1 MTILSRVLWKGRS
14 VALAVQTVVRHAVDD
29 PVLLALQIS
38 RKLPH
43 ALQITLGGVLSHLPG
58 AGFQALGVQMCG
70 GAFPAQARRALENET
85 SGFWARLQ
93 KRISAEVAI
102 SYGEVDWRNTR
113 IPLITRARTAW
124 DMGAVSAAV
133 ELAEQAGARSY
144 ARRLRGEVELLTPGF
159 TVQAQSQKGGKEK
172 SESPQQTPSASTK
185 ITALHLLTN
194 SLPAT
199 QSGYTLRTQRLLHAL
214 AQKPNVEVVPF
225 TRTGYP
231 VIIGNLTATQNVTV
245 ENLTYRRV
253 LPFRLGSTQAHRT
266 GQFATHVLRWVK
278 THLPTHALLNFSP
291 KTGEGAGGVVVHTT
305 TNYPNAL
312 AAQSVAHALGAP
324 WVYEVRGIMEETWV
338 SNKKTA
344 DARQEAEQ
352 SERFSL
358 IRARET
364 EMMQAADHVLTLSTV
379 MKDLLVRRG
388 ISAEKITVVPNAV
401 DEALFT
407 RDLTP
412 ESARQ
417 TLGLATDGF
426 WVGSV
431 SSLVDYEGFDTLL
444 RTVALLRSRGVDARA
459 LLAGDGVARAG
470 LEKTAQE
477 LGLQLGSTAVFL
489 GKVAPEKAYI
499 AHQALNVF
507 VVPRKNVRV
516 ALSVTPLKPIEAMA
530 LGRAVVASDI
540 PPLAELINNEVSA
553 PAGLLAPPE
562 DPEGF
567 ARQLDRLREDPEL
580 YRHVV
585 ESGRA
590 FALTRT
596 WAHNS
601 QTIERIYSRLLKERN
616 GG

>member
-1 MTILSRVLWKGRS
+1 MNWWITLRGRGRNAAI
-14 VALAVQTVVRHAVDD
+14 ALQTAVRHAVDD
-29 PVLLALQIS
+29 PVLLALQVTRTMPHSAQKRIGFTLS
-38 RKLPH
+38 R
-43 ALQITLGGVLSHLPG
+43 LPG
-58 AGFQALGVQMCG
+58 AGLQALGAQLQG
-70 GAFPAQARRALENET
+70 AAFPAAARLALQDPAHSPWE
-85 SGFWARLQ
+85 RLQ
-93 KRISAEVAI
+93 KRLCAEVAL
-102 SYGEVDWRNTR
+102 SYGEVDWHDENL
-113 IPLITRARTAW
+113 PPITRARAAW
-124 DMGAVSAAV
+124 DMGAVTAAI
-133 ELAEQAGARSY
+133 ELAQQAGSHSY
-144 ARRLRGEVELLTPGF
+144 ARRLRGELQLLTPGF
-159 TVQAQSQKGGKEK
+159 EMAVPSANGKEAGSPNSPHVSS
-172 SESPQQTPSASTK
+172 SEQR
-185 ITALHLLTN
+185 ITAVHLLTN

-199 QSGYTLRTQRLLHAL
+199 QSGYTLRSQRLLQAV
-214 AQKPNVEVVPF
+214 ATRPGIDVVPF

-231 VIIGNLTATQNVTV
+231 VMIGQLTAATSAQV
-245 ENLTYRRV
+245 EGLTYRRV
-253 LPFRLGSTQAHRT
+253 LPLRLGATQVERAA
-266 GQFATHVLRWVK
+266 QFAAYVLRC
-278 THLPTHALLNFSP
+278 TTQLLNREHP
-291 KTGEGAGGVVVHTT
+291 AGSSQGNAGVVVHTT

-344 DARQEAEQ
+344 DARLEAEQ

-401 DEALFT
+401 DDSLFT
-407 RDLTP
+407 RNLTP

-459 LLAGDGVARAG
+459 LLVGDGVARAG
-470 LEKTAQE
+470 LEKIAEE
-477 LGLQLGSTAVFL
+477 LGLHLGSTAVFL
-489 GKVAPEKAYI
+489 GRVAPEKAYI

-580 YRHVV
+580 YRYVV

-590 FALTRT
+590 FARTRT
-596 WAHNS
+596 WAHNAQS
-601 QTIERIYSRLLKERN
+601 VEKVYCRLLKERY